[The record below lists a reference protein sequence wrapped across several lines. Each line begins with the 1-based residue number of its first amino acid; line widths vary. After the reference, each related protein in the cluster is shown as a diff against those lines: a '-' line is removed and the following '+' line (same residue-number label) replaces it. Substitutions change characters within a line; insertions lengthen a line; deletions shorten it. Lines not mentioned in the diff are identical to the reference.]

1 MNNQEP
7 FSLADVV
14 DQHTLAILNNITDRY
29 KSPSPDD
36 VHKDEGEKFLCRNL
50 IPPSEIEFFSGKGIV
65 LETNKGKFYD
75 FGSMSLNCI
84 LGQNDPWIN
93 ANLVSYILS
102 GSPSYATTS
111 AGTTL
116 YYEIAKK
123 ISRLSGMKNA
133 VVNHRQCNG
142 SDVTELA
149 IVAAYKRRRKGQKHV
164 ISFKGS
170 YHGQN
175 LTSYA
180 VSDLQWENRFLVDD
194 DVLTIFLETPT
205 HTQPSE
211 EQKELSENDR
221 RILEELS
228 KVGQQAFAVIIEPIQ
243 VNNRVN
249 ISSRVFLAELKRI
262 CTKLDVPLI
271 FDDIQTGYGWL
282 GAFSTAS
289 FFGVQPNMMA
299 ISKALTGG
307 YGPLAALIMDPEY
320 GDLLPSS
327 TVRKT
332 NGADM
337 RSLAAAK
344 AMIERLAGI
353 EEVLIPDELDAD
365 FKQELRDG
373 LLSTFPRQEQ
383 LVEKYL
389 KTLQAKY
396 PKLFGE
402 LRGTGLIWSMD
413 IVDEEGDLDLQTCT
427 EIQHGILEN
436 GVLVRDVRGGL
447 LFKIPLVF
455 TEDELRQGFDIIGT
469 YLQSMQR

>member
-1 MNNQEP
+1 MNSKPQLIPSNEI
-7 FSLADVV
+7 
-14 DQHTLAILNNITDRY
+14 DQNTATILNHLFDRY
-29 KSPSPDD
+29 VSPSPGDA
-36 VHKDEGEKFLCRNL
+36 HKDIGEKYLCRNL
-50 IPPSEIEFFSGKGIV
+50 LPPSEIEFFSGRGIV

-84 LGQNDPWIN
+84 LGQNDPWIS

-116 YYEIAKK
+116 YYELAEK
-123 ISRLSGMKNA
+123 ISKLSGMENA

-149 IVAAYKRRRKGQKHV
+149 IVAAYKRRKNGQKYV

-180 VSDLQWENRFLVDD
+180 VSDLQRENRFLVDE
-194 DVLTIFLETPT
+194 DVSTIFLNAPT
-205 HTQPSE
+205 HTQPSKN
-211 EQKELSENDR
+211 QKGLSENDKS
-221 RILEELS
+221 ILEELK
-228 KVGQQAFAVIIEPIQ
+228 KVGAQAFAVIIEPVR

-249 ISSRVFLAELKRI
+249 ISSKLFLAELKSV
-262 CTKLDVPLI
+262 CAKLDVPLI

-282 GAFSTAS
+282 GTFSSAR
-289 FFGVQPNMMA
+289 FFDVQPNMMA
-299 ISKALTGG
+299 VSKAITGG
-307 YGPLAALIMDPEY
+307 YGALAALVMDREY
-320 GDLLPSS
+320 GDVLPSG

-344 AMIERLAGI
+344 AMIERLAGV
-353 EEVLIPDELDAD
+353 EESLIPNELDDD

-373 LLSTFPRQEQ
+373 LLSTLPRQEKLIKSHLQ
-383 LVEKYL
+383 AI
-389 KTLQAKY
+389 QAKY

-402 LRGTGLIWSMD
+402 LRGTGLIWSID
-413 IVDEEGDLDLQTCT
+413 VIDGKGNLDLQTCT
-427 EIQHGILEN
+427 KIQNEVLES
-436 GVLVRDVRGGL
+436 GVLIRDVKGGL

-455 TEDELRQGFDIIGT
+455 TEEELRQGFDVIDT
-469 YLQSMQR
+469 YLQTI